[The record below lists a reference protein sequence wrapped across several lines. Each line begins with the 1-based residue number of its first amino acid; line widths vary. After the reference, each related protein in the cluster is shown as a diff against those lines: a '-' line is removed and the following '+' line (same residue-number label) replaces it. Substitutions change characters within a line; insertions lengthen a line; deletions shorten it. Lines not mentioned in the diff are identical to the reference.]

1 MVATKIQMY
10 YNMSRGEIMKTLKKA
25 FQIALVSIL
34 GVITLLSVIGS
45 IINKSKLDKIKV
57 QDENIVFFG
66 DSITEGYNV
75 KEFYDEYRVVN
86 SGISGN
92 TTNDLINRIDS
103 DLYDYNPSV
112 VIIQIGTNDIRASI
126 KDEEII
132 NNLKTIIKGIRKNRK
147 NASILIE
154 SIYPLNRDM
163 DAEYWNDVNP
173 DYNNKHIIKLN
184 NDIKELCK
192 KESIK
197 YIDIYTS
204 LLDNN
209 KNLKEVYSKE
219 GLHLTDLGYYKVTRI
234 IKKFL
239 N

>member
-1 MVATKIQMY
+1 MNK
-10 YNMSRGEIMKTLKKA
+10 LKKGL
-25 FQIALVSIL
+25 QITLVSLL

-45 IINKSKLDKIKV
+45 IINKNKLDNVKA

-92 TTNDLINRIDS
+92 TTNDLIDRIDS

-112 VIIQIGTNDIRASI
+112 VIIQIGTNDIRARI

-147 NASILIE
+147 NSSILVE

-163 DAEYWNDVNP
+163 DTEYWNGVNEE
-173 DYNNKHIIKLN
+173 YNNKHIIKLN
-184 NDIKELCK
+184 NDIRKLCK
-192 KESIK
+192 KEHIK
-197 YIDIYTS
+197 YIDVYS
-204 LLDNN
+204 YLLDDN

-219 GLHLTDLGYYKVTRI
+219 GLHLTDLGYYKVTKI
-234 IKKFL
+234 IKKYL
-239 N
+239 

>member
-1 MVATKIQMY
+1 
-10 YNMSRGEIMKTLKKA
+10 MSRGEFMKHLKKV
-25 FQIALVSIL
+25 FQVILVSIL
-34 GVITLLSVIGS
+34 VVITLLSILGS
-45 IINKSKLDKIKV
+45 IINKNKLDSAKI

>member
-1 MVATKIQMY
+1 
-10 YNMSRGEIMKTLKKA
+10 MSRGEIMKTLKKA

>member
-1 MVATKIQMY
+1 M
-10 YNMSRGEIMKTLKKA
+10 KA
-25 FQIALVSIL
+25 FKKILQITLISLL
-34 GVITLLSVIGS
+34 GLITLLSVIGS
-45 IINKSKLDKIKV
+45 IINKSKLDSIKV

-92 TTNDLINRIDS
+92 TTNDLINRIDN

-112 VIIQIGTNDIRASI
+112 VIIQIGTNDLRANI

-132 NNLKTIIKGIRKNRK
+132 NNIKSIIKGIRKNRK
-147 NASILIE
+147 NASILVE

-163 DAEYWNDVNP
+163 DTEYWNAVNEE
-173 DYNNKHIIKLN
+173 YNNKHIIKLN
-184 NDIKELCK
+184 KDIKKLCK
-192 KESIK
+192 IEHIK
-197 YIDIYTS
+197 YIDVYTS
-204 LLDNN
+204 LLDDN

-219 GLHLTDLGYYKVTRI
+219 GLHLTDLGYYKVTKI
-234 IKKFL
+234 IKKYL
-239 N
+239 SPKN

>member
-1 MVATKIQMY
+1 
-10 YNMSRGEIMKTLKKA
+10 MSRGEFMKHLKKV
-25 FQIALVSIL
+25 FQVILVSIL

-163 DAEYWNDVNP
+163 DAEYWNDVNI

>member
-1 MVATKIQMY
+1 MKSFKKI
-10 YNMSRGEIMKTLKKA
+10 L
-25 FQIALVSIL
+25 QIALVSVLVI
-34 GVITLLSVIGS
+34 ITLLAVISSG
-45 IINKSKLDKIKV
+45 INKSKLESIKE

-75 KEFYDEYRVVN
+75 KEFYDEFRVVN

-92 TTNDLINRIDS
+92 TTEDLINRIDR
-103 DLYDYNPSV
+103 DLYNYNPST

>member
-1 MVATKIQMY
+1 MY
-10 YNMSRGEIMKTLKKA
+10 YNIPRGEFMKA
-25 FQIALVSIL
+25 FKKILQITLISLL
-34 GVITLLSVIGS
+34 GLITLLSVIGS
-45 IINKSKLDKIKV
+45 IINKSKLDSIKA

-92 TTNDLINRIDS
+92 TTNDLINRIDN

-112 VIIQIGTNDIRASI
+112 VIIQIGTNDLRANI

-132 NNLKTIIKGIRKNRK
+132 NNIKTIIKGIRKNRK
-147 NASILIE
+147 NASILVE

-163 DAEYWNDVNP
+163 DTEYWNGVNT

-184 NDIKELCK
+184 KDIKKLCK
-192 KESIK
+192 IEHIK
-197 YIDIYTS
+197 YIDVYTS
-204 LLDNN
+204 LLDDN

-219 GLHLTDLGYYKVTRI
+219 GLHLTDLGYYKVTKI
-234 IKKFL
+234 IKKYL
-239 N
+239 SPKN

>member
-1 MVATKIQMY
+1 MY

>member
-1 MVATKIQMY
+1 MY
-10 YNMSRGEIMKTLKKA
+10 YNIPRGDFMKKFKKIL
-25 FQIALVSIL
+25 QITLVSLL

-45 IINKSKLDKIKV
+45 IINKSKIDSIKV

-75 KEFYDEYRVVN
+75 KEFFDEYRVVN

-92 TTNDLINRIDS
+92 TTKDLINRIDS

-112 VIIQIGTNDIRASI
+112 VIIQIGTNDLRVSI

-132 NNLKTIIKGIRKNRK
+132 SNIKKIIKGIRKNRK
-147 NASILIE
+147 NASILVE

-163 DAEYWNDVNP
+163 DTEYWDGVNE

-184 NDIKELCK
+184 KDIKKLCK
-192 KESIK
+192 IEHIK
-197 YIDIYTS
+197 YINVYTS
-204 LLDNN
+204 LLDDN

-219 GLHLTDLGYYKVTRI
+219 GLHLTDLGYYKVTKI
-234 IKKFL
+234 IKKYL
-239 N
+239 

>member
-1 MVATKIQMY
+1 MY

-219 GLHLTDLGYYKVTRI
+219 GRHLTDLGYYKVTRI

>member
-1 MVATKIQMY
+1 MFYNIPRGDFMKKFKKI
-10 YNMSRGEIMKTLKKA
+10 L
-25 FQIALVSIL
+25 QITLVSLL

-45 IINKSKLDKIKV
+45 IINKSKIDSIKV

-75 KEFYDEYRVVN
+75 KEFFDEYRVVN

-92 TTNDLINRIDS
+92 TTKDLINRIDS

-112 VIIQIGTNDIRASI
+112 VIIQIGTNDLRVSI

-132 NNLKTIIKGIRKNRK
+132 SNIKKIIKGIRKNRK
-147 NASILIE
+147 NASILVE

-163 DAEYWNDVNP
+163 DTEYWDGVNE

-184 NDIKELCK
+184 KDIKKLCK
-192 KESIK
+192 IEHIK
-197 YIDIYTS
+197 YIDVYTS
-204 LLDNN
+204 LLDDN

-219 GLHLTDLGYYKVTRI
+219 GLHLTDLGYYKVTKI
-234 IKKFL
+234 IKKYL
-239 N
+239 

>member
-1 MVATKIQMY
+1 M
-10 YNMSRGEIMKTLKKA
+10 KA
-25 FQIALVSIL
+25 FKKILQITLISLL
-34 GVITLLSVIGS
+34 GLITLLSVIGS
-45 IINKSKLDKIKV
+45 IINKSKLDSIKA

-92 TTNDLINRIDS
+92 TTNDLINRIDN

-112 VIIQIGTNDIRASI
+112 VIIQIGTNDLRANI

-132 NNLKTIIKGIRKNRK
+132 TNIKTIIKGIRKNRK
-147 NASILIE
+147 NASILVE

-163 DAEYWNDVNP
+163 DTEYWNDVNT

-184 NDIKELCK
+184 KDIKKLCK
-192 KESIK
+192 IEHIK
-197 YIDIYTS
+197 YIDVYTS
-204 LLDNN
+204 LLDDN

-219 GLHLTDLGYYKVTRI
+219 GLHLTDLGYYKVTKI
-234 IKKFL
+234 IKKYL
-239 N
+239 SPKN

>member
-1 MVATKIQMY
+1 MY
-10 YNMSRGEIMKTLKKA
+10 YNMSRGDIMNTFKKVL
-25 FQIALVSIL
+25 QITLVSIL

-45 IINKSKLDKIKV
+45 IINKSKLDNIKA

-92 TTNDLINRIDS
+92 TTKDLINRIDN

-112 VIIQIGTNDIRASI
+112 VIIQIGTNDLRAGI

-132 NNLKTIIKGIRKNRK
+132 NNLKIIIKGIRKNRK
-147 NASILIE
+147 NSSILIE

-163 DAEYWNDVNP
+163 DTEYWNDVNP

-184 NDIKELCK
+184 NDIKDLCK
-192 KESIK
+192 KEHIK
-197 YIDIYTS
+197 YIDVYTS
-204 LLDNN
+204 LLDDN

-219 GLHLTDLGYYKVTRI
+219 GLHLTDLGYYKVTKI
-234 IKKFL
+234 IKKYL
-239 N
+239 

>member
-1 MVATKIQMY
+1 MKI
-10 YNMSRGEIMKTLKKA
+10 L
-25 FQIALVSIL
+25 F
-34 GVITLLSVIGS
+34 
-45 IINKSKLDKIKV
+45 
-57 QDENIVFFG
+57 FFG

>member
-1 MVATKIQMY
+1 MY
-10 YNMSRGEIMKTLKKA
+10 YNIPRGDFMKKFKKIL
-25 FQIALVSIL
+25 QITLVSLL

-45 IINKSKLDKIKV
+45 IINKSKIDSIKV

-75 KEFYDEYRVVN
+75 KEFFDEYRVVN

-92 TTNDLINRIDS
+92 TTKDLINRIDS

-112 VIIQIGTNDIRASI
+112 VIIQIGTNDLRVSI

-132 NNLKTIIKGIRKNRK
+132 SNIKKIIKGIRKNRK
-147 NASILIE
+147 NASILVE

-163 DAEYWNDVNP
+163 DTEYWDGVNE

-184 NDIKELCK
+184 KDIKKLCK
-192 KESIK
+192 IEHIK
-197 YIDIYTS
+197 YIDVYTS
-204 LLDNN
+204 LLDDN

-219 GLHLTDLGYYKVTRI
+219 GLHLTDLGYYKVTKI
-234 IKKFL
+234 IKKYL
-239 N
+239 

>member
-1 MVATKIQMY
+1 MY
-10 YNMSRGEIMKTLKKA
+10 YNIPRGDFMKKFKKIL
-25 FQIALVSIL
+25 QITLVSLL

-45 IINKSKLDKIKV
+45 IINKSKIDSIKV

-75 KEFYDEYRVVN
+75 KEFFDEYRVVN

-92 TTNDLINRIDS
+92 TTKDLINRIDS
-103 DLYDYNPSV
+103 DLYDYNPSA
-112 VIIQIGTNDIRASI
+112 VIIQIGTNDLRVSI

-132 NNLKTIIKGIRKNRK
+132 SNIKKIIKGIRKNRK
-147 NASILIE
+147 NASILVE

-163 DAEYWNDVNP
+163 DTEYWDGVNE

-184 NDIKELCK
+184 KDIKKLCK
-192 KESIK
+192 IEHIK
-197 YIDIYTS
+197 YIDVYTS
-204 LLDNN
+204 LLDDN

-219 GLHLTDLGYYKVTRI
+219 GLHLTDLGYYKVTKI
-234 IKKFL
+234 IKKYL
-239 N
+239 

>member
-1 MVATKIQMY
+1 MY
-10 YNMSRGEIMKTLKKA
+10 YNIPRGDFMKKFKKIL
-25 FQIALVSIL
+25 QITLVSLL

-45 IINKSKLDKIKV
+45 IFNKSKIDSIKV

-75 KEFYDEYRVVN
+75 KEFFDEYRVVN

-92 TTNDLINRIDS
+92 TTKDLINRIDS
-103 DLYDYNPSV
+103 DLYDYNPSA
-112 VIIQIGTNDIRASI
+112 VIIQIGTNDLRVSI

-132 NNLKTIIKGIRKNRK
+132 SNIKKIIKGIRKNRK
-147 NASILIE
+147 NASILVE

-163 DAEYWNDVNP
+163 DTEYWDGVNE

-184 NDIKELCK
+184 KDIKKLCK
-192 KESIK
+192 IEHIK
-197 YIDIYTS
+197 YIDVYTS
-204 LLDNN
+204 LLDDN

-219 GLHLTDLGYYKVTRI
+219 GLHLTDLGYYKVTKI
-234 IKKFL
+234 IKKYL
-239 N
+239 

>member
-1 MVATKIQMY
+1 MNK
-10 YNMSRGEIMKTLKKA
+10 LKKGL
-25 FQIALVSIL
+25 QITLVSIL

-45 IINKSKLDKIKV
+45 IINKSKLDNVKA

-112 VIIQIGTNDIRASI
+112 VIIQIGTNDIRANI

-147 NASILIE
+147 NSSILVE

-163 DAEYWNDVNP
+163 DTEYWNGVNE

-184 NDIKELCK
+184 NDIRKLCK
-192 KESIK
+192 KEHIK
-197 YIDIYTS
+197 YIDVYS
-204 LLDNN
+204 YLLDDN

-219 GLHLTDLGYYKVTRI
+219 GLHLTDLGYYKVTKI
-234 IKKFL
+234 IKKYL
-239 N
+239 